1 MSLYDEEAARAG
13 IKNLSTDV
21 KMELNHHVRNGLM
34 NIIAHVRLGGKLED
48 GVTDFIK
55 RWEGLGL

>member
-1 MSLYDEEAARAG
+1 MLYDEKTALARIRA
-13 IKNLSTDV
+13 LPTDV

-34 NIIAHVRLGGKLED
+34 NIMCHVRLGDDVDEA
-48 GVTDFIK
+48 VAEFIT